1 MRHTSF
7 CVFLLTSLLCMAQQE
22 ISFEELHET
31 YDTTANHEFL
41 HYVYKNLTFPDE
53 YGQKDTVRSLTITY
67 SDDRY
72 KVQLHGNTGS
82 EIDAYLETMI
92 DSATQ
97 YLIAPDKDFSTSL
110 EIRYKYIIG
119 NDKVENDK
127 KDGQIVIT
135 RFEPISCGP
144 APR

>member
-1 MRHTSF
+1 
-7 CVFLLTSLLCMAQQE
+7 
-22 ISFEELHET
+22 
-31 YDTTANHEFL
+31 
-41 HYVYKNLTFPDE
+41 
-53 YGQKDTVRSLTITY
+53 
-67 SDDRY
+67 
-72 KVQLHGNTGS
+72 
-82 EIDAYLETMI
+82 MI
-92 DSATQ
+92 DSTTQ

-119 NDKVENDK
+119 NDKVENDR